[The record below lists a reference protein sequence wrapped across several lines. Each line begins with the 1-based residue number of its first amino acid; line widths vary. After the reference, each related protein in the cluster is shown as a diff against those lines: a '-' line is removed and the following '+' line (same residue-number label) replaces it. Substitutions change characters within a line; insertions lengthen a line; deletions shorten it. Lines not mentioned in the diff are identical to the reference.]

1 MPLSPNTYSGNAAF
15 VLWIVGGV
23 AWAFPCGYFSD
34 YWFANYMWVDTFQI
48 VGSNPELEAQQNAS
62 ARLRLLIN
70 LLLLGSITYGVLGA
84 VVFRRWGNLVIG
96 IAIAI
101 GLLAFLAQ
109 AAPGLG
115 RL

>member
-1 MPLSPNTYSGNAAF
+1 MPLSPNSYSGNAAF
-15 VLWIVGGV
+15 VLWIVGGI

-34 YWFANYMWVDTFQI
+34 YWFANYMGVDTFLL
-48 VGSNPELEAQQNAS
+48 VGPNPELEAQQKAS

-70 LLLLGSITYGVLGA
+70 LFLLGSIAYGVLGV
-84 VVFRRWGNLVIG
+84 VVFRRWGTMVIG

-101 GLLAFLAQ
+101 GLLSFLAQ